1 MKDHL
6 KMARK
11 SGKPPSRLD
20 LRKAAEAAEK
30 LGKTAAPKATKKAKA
45 PKKKTTKKSKAA
57 AHPERLRMVW
67 GVFDNSNQQIAAFP
81 YSQRAEAEKKLQDMA
96 GKGKGPYFI
105 QPVKEAIIE
114 DDEPEVEPEPEP
126 AREEEEEE

>member
-1 MKDHL
+1 MKDHPT
-6 KMARK
+6 MARK
-11 SGKPPSRLD
+11 SGKSPSRLD

-30 LGKTAAPKATKKAKA
+30 LGKTAAPKAAKKKAT
-45 PKKKTTKKSKAA
+45 KKKTTKKTKAA

-81 YSQRAEAEKKLQDMA
+81 YAQRAEAEKKLQDMA

-114 DDEPEVEPEPEP
+114 DDEEPEVEEVVAP
-126 AREEEEEE
+126 ARDEEEEE